1 MPQLTPTYGLNGTAE
16 TRIEREFEN
25 VYKVKADA
33 ALTKYQS
40 QPNVQTMPQAQPVLV
55 GLVVAGVKTWY
66 IRIRID
72 DKIFTTAALT
82 EV

>member
-1 MPQLTPTYGLNGTAE
+1 MPRLSPTYGLNGDAE

-25 VYKVKADA
+25 VYKVKSEA

-55 GLVVAGVKTWY
+55 KDGGKWY

-72 DKIFTTAALT
+72 DKIFTTAELT